1 MAQLLVTRD
10 WPLSAR
16 TCLKHT
22 LTVHLFI
29 ALQRF
34 RVVLLSSDR
43 AYLHACLLSYLW
55 LQGFSVTIPHKE
67 AAHKAAASRDPV
79 ADQIGACNTL
89 IRQPDGSGFKGYNTD
104 WIAAISAI
112 ERVLA
117 AGSSKAAAATSS
129 SSTVEGQPSPLQVGR
144 VNLIGYLQR

>member
-1 MAQLLVTRD
+1 
-10 WPLSAR
+10 LS
-16 TCLKHT
+16 
-22 LTVHLFI
+22 I
-29 ALQRF
+29 AAS
-34 RVVLLSSDR
+34 V
-43 AYLHACLLSYLW
+43 C

-89 IRQPDGSGFKGYNTD
+89 IRQPDGGFKGYNTD

-117 AGSSKAAAATSS
+117 AGSSEAAAATSS
-129 SSTVEGQPSPLQVGR
+129 STTEEGQPSPWQVGSDS
-144 VNLIGYLQR
+144 VVCLLCIS